1 LSRRGGQSSFAELQF
16 ALASVHLGETD
27 LLRPAS
33 GEATRRVSNAI
44 DSFGPSFGFDADAEP
59 GAEIGDFSL
68 HFEQALR
75 AFPAHLEVTPR
86 NSSPRRFTGRPAA
99 A

>member
-1 LSRRGGQSSFAELQF
+1 M
-16 ALASVHLGETD
+16 
-27 LLRPAS
+27 LRPAS